1 MSSSRLLAIRL
12 ASTARKS
19 SCLTASRSPLLA
31 STSSSFALREAS
43 ISWCRCVPLGS
54 PTLPSTESPRA
65 ILSGWLELCSI
76 WSCASSSARA
86 ELSLSSREL
95 RSSSVSRWTL
105 LACSASIPAKS
116 SRNPSFSMRA
126 WESWLFN
133 CWIVMTCSSSE
144 VSGSGASVTSA
155 RNSSSPSKSCRSP
168 ISSMQQAPPL
178 PVPSTL
184 VESSSSSS
192 ILVSSLTAVLWVV
205 ILRRDDVLPC
215 R

>member
-19 SCLTASRSPLLA
+19 SSLMASRSPLVA

-43 ISWCRCVPLGS
+43 ISPCRCEPLES
-54 PTLPSTESPRA
+54 PTLPSTESTCT
-65 ILSGWLELCSI
+65 ILSGWLKLCSI
-76 WSCASSSARA
+76 WSCVSSSARA
-86 ELSLSSREL
+86 ELSLSSRAL
-95 RSSSVSRWTL
+95 CSRSVSRWTL

-133 CWIVMTCSSSE
+133 CWIVMMCSSSE
-144 VSGSGASVTSA
+144 VSGSDAFVTSA
-155 RNSSSPSKSCRSP
+155 RTSSSPSKSCRSP
-168 ISSMQQAPPL
+168 ISSMEPAPPP

-205 ILRRDDVLPC
+205 TLRRDDALPC

>member
-43 ISWCRCVPLGS
+43 ISRCVPLGS
-54 PTLPSTESPRA
+54 PTQPSMESPRTM
-65 ILSGWLELCSI
+65 SPFWLVLCSI